1 MEDVE
6 SQAIRLRVEVAGLQ
20 RAMESRATIEQAKG
34 ILMAAEHCS
43 PSAAFDILT
52 RASQRQNRKLALVA
66 AEIVERT
73 SHPCEAAALR
83 GAWVRLPP
91 SA

>member
-1 MEDVE
+1 VDDVE
-6 SQAIRLRVEVAGLQ
+6 SQAIRLRAEVAGLK

-34 ILMAAEHCS
+34 ILMAVEHCS
-43 PSAAFDILT
+43 PGAAFDILT

-73 SHPCEAAALR
+73 SQPCEPAVP
-83 GAWVRLPP
+83 GAWVRHP
-91 SA
+91 SSA